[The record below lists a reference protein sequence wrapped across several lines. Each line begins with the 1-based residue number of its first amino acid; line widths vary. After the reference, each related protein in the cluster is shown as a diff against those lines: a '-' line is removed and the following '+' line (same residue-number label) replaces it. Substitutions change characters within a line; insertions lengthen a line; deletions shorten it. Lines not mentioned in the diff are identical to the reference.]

1 MVNATSKS
9 RGRHCTCQLGL
20 ARLNRP
26 QLKAVHL
33 YLYMRLAFNAA
44 QGPRIPLPG
53 CQVKPHLAFG
63 TIMGIRLQPNMS
75 QANNEVWTDKGPGL
89 DTLHG
94 PKFTVQHTSVAVK
107 REFIFSESI
116 SLSQRGRKIGFQH
129 VLSLRAATVVNL
141 MCARVFL
148 IGRVLATLNP

>member
-1 MVNATSKS
+1 
-9 RGRHCTCQLGL
+9 
-20 ARLNRP
+20 
-26 QLKAVHL
+26 
-33 YLYMRLAFNAA
+33 
-44 QGPRIPLPG
+44 
-53 CQVKPHLAFG
+53 
-63 TIMGIRLQPNMS
+63 MS
-75 QANNEVWTDKGPGL
+75 QANNEVWTEKGPGL